1 MRVVVDASG
10 TMASLGEVAV
20 WSFDL
25 DAWGESSQAATLTEA
40 LTRFARR
47 AGVASDSLTTGER
60 ISGPDGIFVEDS
72 LPASDA
78 QIARTLQI
86 LGVQWRTLAATS
98 TSLTVRRTSQRT
110 N

>member
-1 MRVVVDASG
+1 
-10 TMASLGEVAV
+10 MASLGEVAV

-60 ISGPDGIFVEDS
+60 ISGPEGIFVEDS

-86 LGVQWRTLAATS
+86 LDVQRRSYLSMPWRTLAATS